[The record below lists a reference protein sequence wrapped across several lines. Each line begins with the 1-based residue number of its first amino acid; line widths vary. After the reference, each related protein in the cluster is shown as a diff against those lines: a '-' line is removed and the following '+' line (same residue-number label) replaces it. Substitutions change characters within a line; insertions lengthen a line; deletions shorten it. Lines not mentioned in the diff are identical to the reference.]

1 MPVLTFLMLTFAF
14 AQWIDFLKTTD
25 FLNKYLSL
33 LARALYDMGSFLV
46 IFALFQLYFC
56 LAFFAVGAT
65 FDDGGNFS
73 TTGDGDQYDTLHN
86 DFPMIDQFFVYIF

>member
-1 MPVLTFLMLTFAF
+1 MITFAF

-33 LARALYDMGSFLV
+33 LGRALYDMGSFLV
-46 IFALFQLYFC
+46 IFGLFQVYFC

-65 FDDGGNFS
+65 FDDGGNHD
-73 TTGDGDQYDTLHN
+73 TGPGGYDTLHN
-86 DFPMIDQFFVYIF
+86 DFPILDSIYVYIF